1 METYGVSFD
10 GFQPTCGWQMYRNV
24 EEHMIPNLR
33 SEVERYR
40 KLRDKASEELAALKS
55 LEADVTGLCKG
66 REGLAAKLQR
76 RTGADT
82 TTLSDLITDGIAPA
96 QSDESAI
103 WKGLVSWLDESKS
116 PIEQIASFY
125 ETTCARTEY
134 ALHFCEEYITEYGNA
149 IRFWTQT
156 LELERAHWVFEK
168 AELKYKTK
176 ICREIVKSLSEY
188 VGECRAQLGWLETG
202 HDAEVLKDTPMREE
216 LEWLLRE
223 STADLAYYR
232 QIKSDIAEFG
242 VEDAI
247 ARSSRKVTPPS

>member
-24 EEHMIPNLR
+24 EEHMIPNLK

-55 LEADVTGLCKG
+55 LETDVTGLCKG

-76 RTGADT
+76 RTGDDT
-82 TTLSDLITDGIAPA
+82 TTLSDLMTDGIAPT

-176 ICREIVKSLSEY
+176 IFREIVKSLSEY
-188 VGECRAQLGWLETG
+188 VGDCRAQLGWLET
-202 HDAEVLKDTPMREE
+202 
-216 LEWLLRE
+216 
-223 STADLAYYR
+223 
-232 QIKSDIAEFG
+232 
-242 VEDAI
+242 
-247 ARSSRKVTPPS
+247 

>member
-24 EEHMIPNLR
+24 EEHMIPNLK

-40 KLRDKASEELAALKS
+40 KLRDKASKELAALKS

-66 REGLAAKLQR
+66 REGLAAKLR
-76 RTGADT
+76 MHAGDDT
-82 TTLSDLITDGIAPA
+82 ATLSDLMTNGIATA
-96 QSDESAI
+96 QNDERAH
-103 WKGLVSWLDESKS
+103 WEGLVSWLDESKS
-116 PIEQIASFY
+116 PVEQIASFY
-125 ETTCARTEY
+125 ETACARTEY
-134 ALHFCEEYITEYGNA
+134 ALHFCEECMTEYENA

-188 VGECRAQLGWLETG
+188 VGDCRAQLVWLETG

>member
-24 EEHMIPNLR
+24 EEHMIPNLK

-40 KLRDKASEELAALKS
+40 KLRDKASKELAALKS

-66 REGLAAKLQR
+66 REGLAAKLR
-76 RTGADT
+76 MHAGDDT
-82 TTLSDLITDGIAPA
+82 ATLSDLMTNGIATA
-96 QSDESAI
+96 QNDERAH
-103 WKGLVSWLDESKS
+103 WEGLVSWLDESKS
-116 PIEQIASFY
+116 PVEQIASFY
-125 ETTCARTEY
+125 ETACARTEY
-134 ALHFCEEYITEYGNA
+134 ALHFCEECMTEYENA

-188 VGECRAQLGWLETG
+188 VGECRAQIGWLETG
-202 HDAEVLKDTPMREE
+202 HDAEVLKDTPMRED

-223 STADLAYYR
+223 ATADLAYYR
-232 QIKSDIAEFG
+232 QIKSDIATVGIDE
-242 VEDAI
+242 AL
-247 ARSSRKVTPPS
+247 RLSSRKVTPPS

>member
-1 METYGVSFD
+1 M
-10 GFQPTCGWQMYRNV
+10 
-24 EEHMIPNLR
+24 
-33 SEVERYR
+33 
-40 KLRDKASEELAALKS
+40 KS
-55 LEADVTGLCKG
+55 SVT
-66 REGLAAKLQR
+66 
-76 RTGADT
+76 
-82 TTLSDLITDGIAPA
+82 
-96 QSDESAI
+96 
-103 WKGLVSWLDESKS
+103 
-116 PIEQIASFY
+116 SFY

-188 VGECRAQLGWLETG
+188 VGDCRAQLVWLETG
-202 HDAEVLKDTPMREE
+202 HDAEVLKDTPMRED

-232 QIKSDIAEFG
+232 QIKSDIAAIG
-242 VEDAI
+242 VEEAL
-247 ARSSRKVTPPS
+247 RHSSRKVTPPS

>member
-10 GFQPTCGWQMYRNV
+10 GFLPTCGWPMYRNV
-24 EEHMIPNLR
+24 EEHMIPNLK

-40 KLRDKASEELAALKS
+40 KLRDKASEELVALKS

-66 REGLAAKLQR
+66 REGLAAKLQMR
-76 RTGADT
+76 AGDDKP
-82 TTLSDLITDGIAPA
+82 TLSDLVTKGIATT
-96 QSDESAI
+96 QSDESAA
-103 WKGLVSWLDESKS
+103 WEGLVSWLDESKS
-116 PIEQIASFY
+116 PVEQIASFY
-125 ETTCARTEY
+125 EKACARTEY
-134 ALHFCEEYITEYGNA
+134 ALHFCEEYITEYENA

-156 LELERAHWVFEK
+156 LELERAHWVFKK

-188 VGECRAQLGWLETG
+188 VGDCRAQLVWLETG
-202 HDAEVLKDTPMREE
+202 HDAEMLKDTPMRED